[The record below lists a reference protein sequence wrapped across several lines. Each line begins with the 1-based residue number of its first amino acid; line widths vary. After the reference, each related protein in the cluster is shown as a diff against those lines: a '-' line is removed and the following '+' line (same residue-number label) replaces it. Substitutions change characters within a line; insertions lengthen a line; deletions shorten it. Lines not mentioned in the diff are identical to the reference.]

1 MEDAIYLAIQNA
13 IFDIDLD
20 DNYQFTVIG
29 YPSRKYVWIM
39 AREPKLSDEVY
50 EGILSNLAEVGY
62 DISQIN
68 KILQQW
74 N

>member
-1 MEDAIYLAIQNA
+1 MPFLI
-13 IFDIDLD
+13 IDLD

-50 EGILSNLAEVGY
+50 ECILSNLAEVGY

>member
-1 MEDAIYLAIQNA
+1 MQFIWPFKMPFLI
-13 IFDIDLD
+13 IDLD

>member
-13 IFDIDLD
+13 ILIIDLD
-20 DNYQFTVIG
+20 DNYKYTVIG

-50 EGILSNLAEVGY
+50 EGIYNLAEVGY

>member
-1 MEDAIYLAIQNA
+1 MPFLI
-13 IFDIDLD
+13 IDLD

>member
-1 MEDAIYLAIQNA
+1 MPFLI
-13 IFDIDLD
+13 IDLD

-29 YPSRKYVWIM
+29 YPSRKHVWIM

>member
-1 MEDAIYLAIQNA
+1 MPFLI
-13 IFDIDLD
+13 IDLD

-39 AREPKLSDEVY
+39 AREPELSDEVY

>member
-1 MEDAIYLAIQNA
+1 MPFLI
-13 IFDIDLD
+13 IDLD
-20 DNYQFTVIG
+20 DDYQYTVIG